1 MVRQKKKLYLAISI
15 LALCILLVAGTFAWT
30 NFSASIVNSFFG
42 SGSDGGNDEPE
53 PGGTLH
59 NDFEEGKD
67 YRDIYV
73 ENWGTEPLI
82 VRLRLTEY
90 MEIGEGA
97 GNKNGAENNH
107 ATSIVYGASIDDPST
122 WAPFNGE
129 MGEGI
134 HRSSNSFRYYW
145 NWTMGGQKR
154 FFPAPDDLRGTQD
167 ENGIEFVSTTS
178 PVGNTGDLP
187 TIYRLTLNAEVLSMA
202 EWIDRDRPLGHYWVV
217 DEDGYSYWATP
228 LEPEEATGLL
238 LHKVELNNRP
248 TEDFYYAI
256 NVVAHMATIDDA
268 PDNYEQLKLDAS
280 VDAVTLIA
288 QVADSIRGNNESPVA
303 HFYVES
309 NGRGGTGSLQTM
321 QPVIFQSKNE
331 AHDFHNT
338 YQSLFSSSAGHWSG
352 YDRIADKTLIDDRF
366 DDAFFNERALLF
378 VPSELGIRQVLSVV
392 DVFSDGDILVVKA
405 TRYIPDGDLF
415 MSTLHYFIINICRS
429 LLSEEIS
436 KIMLVEEL
444 YWAGRFQVN
453 QP

>member
-1 MVRQKKKLYLAISI
+1 MHKKKLHFAISI
-15 LALCILLVAGTFAWT
+15 MAVCILLVAGTFAWT

-42 SGSDGGNDEPE
+42 SGSGGGNEEPE

-97 GNKNGAENNH
+97 GNEIGAENNH

-122 WAPFNGE
+122 WTPFNGE

-134 HRSSNSFRYYW
+134 HRSSNGFRYYW

-154 FFPAPDDLRGTQD
+154 FFPAPEHLRGTQD
-167 ENGIEFVSTTS
+167 ENGVAFVSTTTS
-178 PVGNTGDLP
+178 PVGNTDDLL
-187 TIYRLTLNAEVLSMA
+187 TDYRLTLDAEVFSMA
-202 EWIDRDRPLGHYWVV
+202 EWIERGRPLGHYWVV
-217 DEDGYSYWATP
+217 DEDGYSYWAAP

-256 NVVAHMATIDDA
+256 NVVAHMATIDDV
-268 PDNYEQLKLDAS
+268 PDNYEKLKLDAS
-280 VDAVTLIA
+280 VDAITLID
-288 QVADSIRGNNESPVA
+288 QVADLIREKSELPVA
-303 HFYVES
+303 HFNVES
-309 NGRGGTGSLQTM
+309 TGRGSVNILQTM

-338 YQSLFSSSAGHWSG
+338 YQTLFLSSSDWS
-352 YDRIADKTLIDDRF
+352 DIEADKTLIDDRF
-366 DDAFFNERALLF
+366 DDAFFYERALLF
-378 VPSELGIRQVLSVV
+378 VPSELGISQVLSVE
-392 DVFSDGDILVVKA
+392 DVFSDGDILVVEA
-405 TRYIPDGDLF
+405 TRYRPDGDLF
-415 MSTLHYFIINICRS
+415 MSSLHYFIINICRS

-436 KIMLVEEL
+436 EIMLVEVPL
-444 YWAGRFQVN
+444 N
-453 QP
+453 NT